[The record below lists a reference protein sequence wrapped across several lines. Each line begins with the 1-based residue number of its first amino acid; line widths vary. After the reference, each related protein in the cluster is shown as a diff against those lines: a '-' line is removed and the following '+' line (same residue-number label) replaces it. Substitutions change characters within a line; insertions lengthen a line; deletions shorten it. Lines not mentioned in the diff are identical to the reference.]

1 MLPAGRG
8 RNKRGDHVDH
18 FAEQRRRLIEHLR
31 AEGIRDE
38 RVLAAMARV
47 PREAFIAPEHWETAY
62 ENGPLPIGEHQTI
75 SQPFV
80 VALMTE
86 ALGLQGGE
94 RVLEVGTG
102 SGYHT
107 AILAELAGYVVSVE
121 RHRALYEQAGRVLS
135 SLGYANVELH
145 VADGTLGWVR
155 GAPYDRAIVAAAGPD
170 VPVALVDQLALGGR
184 LVIPVGDAS
193 HQRLVLLTRHQDG
206 VERRDLGPVRFVP
219 LIGEAGWQPSSG
231 Q

>member
-1 MLPAGRG
+1 MA
-8 RNKRGDHVDH
+8 D
-18 FAEQRRRLIEHLR
+18 FTEQRHRLIEQLR

-38 RVLAAMARV
+38 RVLATMGRV
-47 PREAFIAPEHWETAY
+47 PREAFIAPEHRDTAY
-62 ENGPLPIGEHQTI
+62 ENGPLPIGERQTI

-86 ALGLQGGE
+86 ALELSGAE

-107 AILAELAGYVVSVE
+107 AILAELAARVVSVE
-121 RHRALYEQAGRVLS
+121 RHPALHDEARRVLS
-135 SLGYANVELH
+135 ALGYADVYLH
-145 VADGTLGWVR
+145 VADGTLGWPA
-155 GAPYDRAIVAAAGPD
+155 GAPYDRIIVAAAGPD
-170 VPVALVDQLALGGR
+170 VPAALVDQLAVGGR

-193 HQRLVLLTRHQDG
+193 HQRLVLLTRHVDG
-206 VERRDLGPVRFVP
+206 TERRDLGPVRFVP
-219 LIGEAGWQPSSG
+219 LIGEAGWQPPLD

>member
-1 MLPAGRG
+1 M
-8 RNKRGDHVDH
+8 DH
-18 FAEQRRRLIEHLR
+18 FAVQRRRLIEHLR

-38 RVLAAMARV
+38 RVLAALGRV

-62 ENGPLPIGEHQTI
+62 ENGPLPIGERQTI

-86 ALGLQGGE
+86 VLGLAGGE

-107 AILAELAGYVVSVE
+107 AILAELAGHIVSVE
-121 RHRALYEQAGRVLS
+121 RHRALHEQAARVLGA
-135 SLGYANVELH
+135 LGYANVELH
-145 VADGTLGWVR
+145 VADGTLGWVQ

-170 VPVALVDQLALGGR
+170 VPAALVDQLAVGGR
-184 LVIPVGDAS
+184 LIIPVGDAS
-193 HQRLVLLTRHQDG
+193 HQRLVLLTRHPDG

-219 LIGEAGWQPSSG
+219 LIGEAGWQAPSSEDL
-231 Q
+231 